1 MSRKIVHPG
10 RALVR
15 RLVRFADDG
24 DGSMIILSLFLLVLM
39 LMVGGMAVD
48 TMRFEN
54 TRTRLQATIDRA
66 VLAAANLNQTLP
78 AADVVRD
85 YLTRAGLIN
94 ALVGDPSVQQGLNYK
109 VVSAQTRL
117 PVQMFF
123 MNMMGI
129 NQMTA
134 PAASTA
140 EERVTNVEVSL
151 VLDMSSSMQNN
162 NKLSNLR
169 TAAKSFV
176 STVLANN
183 APGSQGLTTISIV
196 PYSAVVNIGPDMA
209 AYYPLSSQHDMSYC
223 PLIGANEVTDTW
235 IDTAITRNRVSDFD
249 YGAETNT
256 NASPIQRPWCFKPTE
271 NAITIDSSNES
282 SLRTKIQNLVSF
294 GNTAID
300 LGVKWGVS
308 LLDPRSQP
316 MVTGLIGAGKVEAAS
331 AGRPFSFTAPDTLK
345 VLVVMTDGENT
356 QEYDLAEP
364 YKSGLSTIWVNKA
377 HSSDTLGGTSNN
389 RFSILV
395 SDNNTPNNFTD
406 DTFFWLGQSYYNR
419 IHNYP
424 QGFPDYTKLNGESA
438 QPGQGI
444 DYSSTVRHLSWQDV
458 YSNWV
463 RTVIYSNFFYEPYRY
478 GYISYNTYVATYY
491 ALETVMD
498 STPAD
503 NRLSATCDAA
513 KAKGIVIYTVAF
525 EASSH
530 GKSTLLDCASSP
542 SHYFDVQ
549 GTNISVAFA
558 AIASDI
564 AKLKLTQ

>member
-1 MSRKIVHPG
+1 MLRKNLHPG
-10 RALVR
+10 HALRR
-15 RLVRFADDG
+15 RLIRFAGDG
-24 DGSMIILSLFLLVLM
+24 DGGMIILSLFLLVLM
-39 LMVGGMAVD
+39 LMVGGMSVD

-66 VLAAANLNQTLP
+66 VLAAANLNQSLP
-78 AADVVRD
+78 AGDVVRD

-94 ALVGDPSVQQGLNYK
+94 ALVGNPSVQQGVNYK
-109 VVSAQTRL
+109 VVNAQTRL

-129 NQMTA
+129 TQMTA
-134 PAASTA
+134 PATSTA

-162 NKLSNLR
+162 NKLSHLR
-169 TAAKSFV
+169 TAGKSFV
-176 STVLANN
+176 STVMANN

-209 AYYPLSSQHDMSYC
+209 AYYPMTTQHNASYC
-223 PLIGANEVTDTW
+223 PIIGANEVADTW
-235 IDTAITRNRVSDFD
+235 IDTAITRKRVSDFD
-249 YGAETNT
+249 YGAETNRY
-256 NASPIQRPWCFKPTE
+256 ASPIQRPWCFKPTE
-271 NAITIDSSNES
+271 NPITIDSSDEN

-316 MVTGLIGAGKVEAAS
+316 MVTGLINAGKVEAAS

-345 VLVVMTDGENT
+345 VLVVMTDGQNT
-356 QEYDLAEP
+356 SEYDLAEP
-364 YKSGLSTIWVNKA
+364 YKSGLSTIWVKKRHA
-377 HSSDTLGGTSNN
+377 GDTLGNTNIN
-389 RFSILV
+389 RFSILI
-395 SDNNTPNNFTD
+395 SDNHTPNNFTD

-419 IHNYP
+419 IHNHP
-424 QGFPDYTKLNGESA
+424 QGFAGYTSLTGESA
-438 QPGQGI
+438 QAGQGI
-444 DYSSTVRHLSWQDV
+444 DYSSKVRHLSWQDV

-463 RTVIYSNFFYEPYRY
+463 RTNIYRKFFYEPYRY

-491 ALETVMD
+491 ALETVMS

-503 NRLSATCDAA
+503 NRLAATCDAA

-530 GKSTLLDCASSP
+530 GKTTLLNCASSP
-542 SHYFDVQ
+542 SHYFNVQ